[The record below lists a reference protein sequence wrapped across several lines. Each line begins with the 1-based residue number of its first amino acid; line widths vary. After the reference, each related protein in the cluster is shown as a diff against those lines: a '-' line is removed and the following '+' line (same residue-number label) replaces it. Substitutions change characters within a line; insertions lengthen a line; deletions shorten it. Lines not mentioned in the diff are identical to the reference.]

1 MSGSTGGE
9 FVMVKPDRRISA
21 NVIEIWVKCPMC
33 EEKWKFRGTTEPKEK
48 LRDAVGGPVSVL
60 GPDGRQYRGT
70 KLETSRWGPHALC
83 GTCRAKRA
91 ARVVEK
97 ILPNKVYVLS
107 YPWKEEDE
115 KQMYGRLR
123 HQQDRYAAF
132 AILIGPWSPEVE
144 MIDQQKSR
152 CAEIM
157 ATNPI
162 YISRERVA
170 MLGLDWKEDF

>member
-1 MSGSTGGE
+1 M
-9 FVMVKPDRRISA
+9 
-21 NVIEIWVKCPMC
+21 
-33 EEKWKFRGTTEPKEK
+33 
-48 LRDAVGGPVSVL
+48 
-60 GPDGRQYRGT
+60 
-70 KLETSRWGPHALC
+70 
-83 GTCRAKRA
+83 
-91 ARVVEK
+91 VEK
-97 ILPNKVYVLS
+97 ILPNKIYVLS

-144 MIDQQKSR
+144 MVDQQKSR